1 MQAMEMKFLRAI
13 LKKTIEDAIR
23 NTIIRLTQN
32 KGTFL
37 PKIEEIS
44 GGKAHTNTRKLI
56 RKLGLDKIKNDIQR
70 SRLSWSGHVMQMGKE
85 RIPQKM
91 LNTKIE
97 GK

>member
-1 MQAMEMKFLRAI
+1 MEMKFLRAI

-44 GGKAHTNTRKLI
+44 GGKAHTNTRKLNHNI
-56 RKLGLDKIKNDIQR
+56 STITDVF
-70 SRLSWSGHVMQMGKE
+70 LS
-85 RIPQKM
+85 QKRV
-91 LNTKIE
+91 NV
-97 GK
+97 